1 MNASRALFLLL
12 IFLPTSAFV
21 WVFPSY
27 IVLVLF
33 LGLSIFLVRRHGL
46 DSLTRFIKSWG
57 AMALFWVTL
66 STLATGIVTWE
77 ITNAA
82 LFEAL
87 ALFIRLLTLFLCAA
101 FLNYEV
107 SAVALAR
114 AFSSLLRPVF
124 KEKASSIS
132 LAVLLTARAL
142 VRKIE
147 SLKRFQSGLKIRF
160 SNKGMV
166 FRLRLL
172 LLRLI
177 EEIDTSTDKLTEAV
191 YLRGLEKDEFWSAH
205 IKLTRKERLSVLFI
219 FFTESALVFATS
231 YFGAIFS
238 L

>member
-12 IFLPTSAFV
+12 LFLPTSAFV

-33 LGLSIFLVRRHGL
+33 LGLSIFLVRRHGIN
-46 DSLTRFIKSWG
+46 SFVRFIKAWG
-57 AMALFWVTL
+57 AMALFWATL
-66 STLATGIVTWE
+66 STLVTGIVTWE
-77 ITNAA
+77 ITNAE
-82 LFEAL
+82 LLEGL
-87 ALFIRLLTLFLCAA
+87 ALFIRLLTLFLLAA

-124 KEKASSIS
+124 QEKATSIS

-142 VRKIE
+142 ARKIE
-147 SLKRFQSGLKIRF
+147 SLKRFQNGLKIRF
-160 SNKGMV
+160 PDKGML

-191 YLRGLEKDEFWSAH
+191 YLRGLEKDEFWSPS
-205 IKLTRKERLSVLFI
+205 IKLTKKERLSVLFI

-231 YFGAIFS
+231 YFGVIFS

>member
-21 WVFPSY
+21 WLFPSY

-33 LGLSIFLVRRHGL
+33 LGLSISFLVRHGL
-46 DSLTRFIKSWG
+46 NRFVRFIKTWG

-77 ITNAA
+77 ITNAD

-191 YLRGLEKDEFWSAH
+191 YLRGLEKDEFWSAR
-205 IKLTRKERLSVLFI
+205 ITLAKGEVPLLLVVFLF
-219 FFTESALVFATS
+219 ECALCFVPRSF
-231 YFGAIFS
+231 